1 MNLTNTHA
9 VITGASSGIGTALA
23 VALAHEGVH
32 LHLLGRDGSKL
43 EHVRKHIQTDVN
55 DAITVQVHAFDLTD
69 DAEVMDFCHAQHDAA
84 IDMLIHSAGVVEL
97 GKLADSSIDTLDWH
111 YNVNVRAPYLLTKGL
126 LDQLEAA
133 SGHIVFINSG
143 AGLRANAGWGQY
155 AMSKFALKA
164 LADSLRAELD
174 GVRVLSVYPGRTATP
189 MQQGV
194 YEQEGKTYD
203 PEPLIQPEDVA
214 SQIVSALKLPRRA
227 SVIDLNIRQ
236 G

>member
-1 MNLTNTHA
+1 MNLTDTHA

-23 VALAHEGVH
+23 TALAHEGVH
-32 LHLLGRDGSKL
+32 LHLLGRDSSKL
-43 EHVRKHIQTDVN
+43 EHVRERIQTDVN
-55 DAITVQVHAFDLTD
+55 HAITIQVHAFDLTD
-69 DAEVMDFCHAQHDAA
+69 DAEVTAFCHAQHDAA
-84 IDMLIHSAGVVEL
+84 IDILIHSAGVVEL

-111 YNVNVRAPYLLTKGL
+111 YTVNVRTPYLLTKGL
-126 LDQLEAA
+126 LDQLEAS

-174 GVRVLSVYPGRTATP
+174 SVRVLSVYPGRTATP
-189 MQQGV
+189 MQQHV
-194 YEQEGKTYD
+194 YEQEGKSYD

-214 SQIVSALKLPRRA
+214 QQVISALRLPRRA
-227 SVIDLNIRQ
+227 SVIDLNIRTS
-236 G
+236 